1 MKFIFAPHLIHRVS
15 RRAQAAREGGKKH
28 LYIHEA
34 IKAALHKG
42 LAITRQVPGNMWEEA
57 AIVPTNTSDCCF
69 IAHADIEAARRMK
82 LPIGRRWNPLAEDL
96 IADDWVLTDY
106 IKSADL
112 MSVIR

>member
-1 MKFIFAPHLIHRVS
+1 M
-15 RRAQAAREGGKKH
+15 
-28 LYIHEA
+28 YIHEA
-34 IKAALHKG
+34 IKAAMSKG
-42 LAITRQVPGNMWEEA
+42 LAITRQGPGIMWEDT

-69 IAHADIEAARRMK
+69 IAHADIEVAKKLK

-112 MSVIR
+112 MAVIR